1 MAKVEVVNRQVI
13 DGKEYKRGQVVDLSD
28 GQARDLVTA
37 GKVRPHGSSKPDV
50 KPADAK
56 AGK

>member
-28 GQARDLVTA
+28 GLARDLVTA
-37 GKVRPHGSSKPDV
+37 GKVRPHGSGKPEA
-50 KPADAK
+50 KPADTK

>member
-28 GQARDLVTA
+28 GQARDLRRD
-37 GKVRPHGSSKPDV
+37 GKVREVSQKPTST
-50 KPADAK
+50 KEAK
-56 AGK
+56 NG